1 MVLRGKL
8 RGRVGRRRL
17 ILHKM
22 PLGFIPKGHF
32 AYAPFSDY
40 LPEPHRGASFL
51 SAAMACPRQQIGP
64 PIATDKNGILHRLS
78 RLWTTK
84 EGRAM
89 RTRCER
95 GIQGLAIGV
104 MALGILGMTGCGQ
117 PAKRAAEAGIVTFTG
132 KTMGTTYTVKVVA
145 ERLAAPQRADIEQ
158 AIAGVL
164 DMIDRQMST
173 WRPDSELSRFNAMKS
188 TKPVKVSLELRE
200 VLACAQEVSRIS
212 GGAFDVTVSPLLDAW
227 GFGPKSKGDRVPSE
241 TELEAIKKR
250 VGYQKLQI
258 FPKPGTIRKAVAD
271 LEVDLGALAPGYGSD
286 KIAKAL
292 ESLGYTSYM
301 VELGGEVRAAGQRPD
316 GKPWRIAI
324 ERPDAAGRA
333 IYKAVPLSGQS
344 LSTSGDYRDYF
355 EKDGVRYSH
364 TINPKTGRPITHNL
378 ASVTVIHEECM
389 WADAY
394 ATALDVLGPEQG
406 YQLALRENLPVMFLV
421 REKTGVFTELVTP
434 RYVEMYGRSAQEEA
448 APAAP

>member
-1 MVLRGKL
+1 
-8 RGRVGRRRL
+8 
-17 ILHKM
+17 
-22 PLGFIPKGHF
+22 
-32 AYAPFSDY
+32 
-40 LPEPHRGASFL
+40 
-51 SAAMACPRQQIGP
+51 
-64 PIATDKNGILHRLS
+64 
-78 RLWTTK
+78 
-84 EGRAM
+84 M
-89 RTRCER
+89 RTRR
-95 GIQGLAIGV
+95 LR
-104 MALGILGMTGCGQ
+104 ALHGALVGWVTLWILVAAGCG
-117 PAKRAAEAGIVTFTG
+117 PPRKDTAEAGIVTFTG

-158 AIAGVL
+158 AISGVL

-188 TKPVKVSLELRE
+188 TKPVKASPELRE

-212 GGAFDVTVSPLLDAW
+212 GGAFDVTVGPLLDAW
-227 GFGPKSKGDRVPSE
+227 GFGPRSKADRVPSAS
-241 TELEAIKKR
+241 ELEAIKKR

-258 FPKPGTIRKAVAD
+258 FSKPGTIRKTVAD

-286 KIAKAL
+286 RIAKAL
-292 ESLGYTSYM
+292 EALGYESYM
-301 VELGGEVRAAGQRPD
+301 VELGGEVRTAGLRPD

-333 IYKAVPLSGQS
+333 IYKAVPLRDLS

-364 TINPKTGRPITHNL
+364 TINPRTGRPITHNL
-378 ASVTVIHEECM
+378 ASVTVIHKECM

-406 YQLALRENLPVMFLV
+406 YQLALREDLPVMFLV
-421 REKTGVFTELVTP
+421 REKAGVFTERVTP
-434 RYVEMYGRSAQEEA
+434 RYAAMFGSASQEGIVS
-448 APAAP
+448 PASKE